1 MLLAIALAMASVT
14 TSFDVSGVHVIL
26 RQNNANNV
34 VAANLYLLGGARQ
47 VTEGNAGIEPI
58 LLDVSERG
66 TQRYPK
72 NALRRADV
80 AAGERDSQWRRVLTG
95 RCSEYRS
102 STEVFDSTWAIFADR
117 VMRPTLAKSEVSLV
131 KAQYLSGIRQRRDD
145 PDALAEYLADSIAF
159 VGHPYAVSVGG
170 NEAVASGSR
179 FGHAPRLSP
188 DAVRDVTN
196 AAGRGRKHRS
206 RAHRATGDPIDRT
219 APCGLHISGPPRPA
233 YPNCKQRVVIERR
246 QLPTNYILGYYSGPL
261 ANGRDYQALRVA
273 TSVLTGRMFAE
284 IRTRQNLTY
293 DVHAPFVDRAATAGG
308 LYVSTVAPD
317 TTLKLMR
324 AAIVDLQQGMLDPA
338 GLRQLEEQF
347 ITEYF
352 LDNETNA
359 AQADFLARSELYEG
373 DYKEADR
380 FVDELKTR
388 DTGGCPTCGQE
399 IHEGIPVRVRRRSVE
414 AERANLQP
422 VLMITRAGSLGEFFR
437 DRPRIHRAAV

>member
-1 MLLAIALAMASVT
+1 MLLSIALAMASLT

-47 VTEGNAGIEPI
+47 VTEANAGIEPI

-72 NALRRADV
+72 NSLRRAMSRLGSEIVV
-80 AAGERDSQWRRVLTG
+80 APSADWTMFGI
-95 RCSEYRS
+95 RS

-117 VMRPTLAKSEVSLV
+117 VMRPNLAKSEVNLV

-145 PDALAEYLADSIAF
+145 PDALAGYLADSITF

-170 NEAVASGSR
+170 NERSLQAVDSAALREYLRTQFVTSR
-179 FGHAPRLSP
+179 MLLVVVGNI
-188 DAVRDVTN
+188 D
-196 AAGRGRKHRS
+196 
-206 RAHRATGDPIDRT
+206 RAHIERLVSQSIGQLPRGGYKWT
-219 APCGLHISGPPRPA
+219 APPRVPESQTA
-233 YPNCKQRVVIERR
+233 VVIERR
-246 QLPTNYILGYYSGPL
+246 LLPTNYILGYYSGPL

-293 DVHAPFVDRAATAGG
+293 DVHAPFIDRAATAGG

-324 AAIVDLQQGMLDPA
+324 AAIVDLQQGLLDPA

-380 FVDELKTR
+380 FVDDLK
-388 DTGGCPTCGQE
+388 
-399 IHEGIPVRVRRRSVE
+399 RVTPEDVQRVARKYMKGFRFAYVGDPSKLNP
-414 AERANLQP
+414 RT
-422 VLMITRAGSLGEFFR
+422 ISLF
-437 DRPRIHRAAV
+437 

>member
-1 MLLAIALAMASVT
+1 MLLSIALAMASLT

-72 NALRRADV
+72 NSLRRAMSRLGSEIVV
-80 AAGERDSQWRRVLTG
+80 APSADWTMFGI
-95 RCSEYRS
+95 RS

-117 VMRPTLAKSEVSLV
+117 VMHPNLAKAEVNLIKS
-131 KAQYLSGIRQRRDD
+131 QYLSGIRQRRDD
-145 PDALAEYLADSIAF
+145 PDALAGYLADSITF
-159 VGHPYAVSVGG
+159 VGHPYAVSVTGTERSLQAVDSASLRDYHRTQFVTSRMLLVVVG
-170 NEAVASGSR
+170 NV
-179 FGHAPRLSP
+179 
-188 DAVRDVTN
+188 D
-196 AAGRGRKHRS
+196 
-206 RAHRATGDPIDRT
+206 RAHIERLVSQSIGRLPRGEYKWT
-219 APCGLHISGPPRPA
+219 APPRVPESQTA
-233 YPNCKQRVVIERR
+233 VVIERR
-246 QLPTNYILGYYSGPL
+246 QLPTNYIIGYYSGPL

-338 GLRQLEEQF
+338 GLRQLEDQF

-359 AQADFLARSELYEG
+359 AQADFLARSELYGG

-380 FVDELKTR
+380 FVDELK
-388 DTGGCPTCGQE
+388 
-399 IHEGIPVRVRRRSVE
+399 RVSPEDIQRVARRYMKGFRFAYVGDPSKLNP
-414 AERANLQP
+414 RT
-422 VLMITRAGSLGEFFR
+422 ISLF
-437 DRPRIHRAAV
+437 